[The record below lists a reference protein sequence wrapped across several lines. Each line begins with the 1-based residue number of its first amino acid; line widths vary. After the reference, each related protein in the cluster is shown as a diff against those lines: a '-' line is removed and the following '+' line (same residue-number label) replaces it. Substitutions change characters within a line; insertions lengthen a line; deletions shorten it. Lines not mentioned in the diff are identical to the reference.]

1 MLFSVMLFR
10 ELWRA
15 VQAWWCGRPLPTDLG
30 SWGERQAEAHYRR
43 QGGRCLATNW
53 RHGRD
58 ELDLVVLEGE
68 VLVFVEVKTRTAEI
82 GGEGYWAVNRRK
94 KRALRRAAAGWMR
107 QIRGACHTR
116 FDVVE
121 VLVCKKGTVRLLQ
134 HRGEVLFGRRRF

>member
-1 MLFSVMLFR
+1 MNWH
-10 ELWRA
+10 ELW
-15 VQAWWCGRPLPTDLG
+15 VSLSSWWQVRPAPVGLG
-30 SWGERQAEAHYRR
+30 AQGERHAEAYYRR

-58 ELDLVVLEGE
+58 ELDLVILEGE
-68 VLVFVEVKTRTAEI
+68 VLVFVEVKTRTAEV
-82 GGEGYWAVNRRK
+82 GGEGYRAVNRRK
-94 KRALRRAAAGWMR
+94 KRALRRAAGAWIR
-107 QIRGACHTR
+107 QIGGKCHTR

>member
-1 MLFSVMLFR
+1 MFFA
-10 ELWRA
+10 ELWA
-15 VQAWWCGRPLPTDLG
+15 VLRSWCQVRPLRPDLG
-30 SWGERQAEAHYRR
+30 ATGERVAAAHYRR
-43 QGGRCLATNW
+43 QGGRCLAMNW

-68 VLVFVEVKTRTAEI
+68 VLVFVEVKTRTAEV

-94 KRALRRAAAGWMR
+94 KRALRRAAGAWIR
-107 QIRGACHTR
+107 QIGGACHTR

>member
-1 MLFSVMLFR
+1 MFLS
-10 ELWRA
+10 ELWAAARE
-15 VQAWWCGRPLPTDLG
+15 WWRGRPAPADLG
-30 SWGERQAEAHYRR
+30 AWGERRAEEHYRR
-43 QGGRCLATNW
+43 QGGRCLAVNW

-68 VLVFVEVKTRTAEI
+68 VLVFVEVKTRTGVQ

-94 KRALRRAAAGWMR
+94 KTALRRAAGAWIR
-107 QIRGACHTR
+107 QIGGACHTR

>member
-1 MLFSVMLFR
+1 MFFF
-10 ELWRA
+10 ELWSALR
-15 VQAWWCGRPLPTDLG
+15 AWWRGRPMPADLG
-30 SWGERQAEAHYRR
+30 ARGERLAEEHYRR
-43 QGGRCLATNW
+43 QGGRCLAANW

-94 KRALRRAAAGWMR
+94 KRALRRAATGWIR
-107 QIRGACHTR
+107 QIGGACHTR

>member
-1 MLFSVMLFR
+1 MFWHELR
-10 ELWRA
+10 EALR
-15 VQAWWCGRPLPTDLG
+15 AWWVGRPPPADFG
-30 SWGERQAEAHYRR
+30 AWGERQAEAYYRR
-43 QGGRCLATNW
+43 QGGRCLAANW

-58 ELDLVVLEGE
+58 ELDLVILEGE
-68 VLVFVEVKTRTAEI
+68 VLVFVEVKTRHADE

-94 KRALRRAAAGWMR
+94 KRALRRVAGAWVR
-107 QIRGACHTR
+107 QIGGACHTR

>member
-1 MLFSVMLFR
+1 
-10 ELWRA
+10 
-15 VQAWWCGRPLPTDLG
+15 
-30 SWGERQAEAHYRR
+30 
-43 QGGRCLATNW
+43 LATNW

-58 ELDLVVLEGE
+58 ELDLVILEGE

-82 GGEGYWAVNRRK
+82 GGEGYWAVNGRK
-94 KRALRRAAAGWMR
+94 KRALRRAAGGWLR
-107 QIRGACHTR
+107 QIGGKCHTR

>member
-1 MLFSVMLFR
+1 MFWS
-10 ELWRA
+10 ELCAALRA
-15 VQAWWCGRPLPTDLG
+15 CWGRRKPPDDLG
-30 SWGERQAEAHYRR
+30 AQGERFAAAHYRR
-43 QGGRCLATNW
+43 QGARCLAVNW

-68 VLVFVEVKTRTAEI
+68 VLVFVEVKTRTADR

-94 KRALRRAAAGWMR
+94 KRALRRAAMGWIR
-107 QIRGACHTR
+107 QIGGACHTR

>member
-1 MLFSVMLFR
+1 MIFK
-10 ELWRA
+10 ELWAMLRT
-15 VQAWWCGRPLPTDLG
+15 WWNGRPAPANLG
-30 SWGERQAEAHYRR
+30 ALGERQAAEHYRR
-43 QGGRCLATNW
+43 QGGRCLAMNW

-58 ELDLVVLEGE
+58 ELDLVVLEGS
-68 VLVFVEVKTRTAEI
+68 VLVFVEVKTRTAEV

-94 KRALRRAAAGWMR
+94 KRALRRVAAAWIR
-107 QIRGACHTR
+107 QIGGACHTR

>member
-1 MLFSVMLFR
+1 MFFT
-10 ELWRA
+10 ELWAALR
-15 VQAWWCGRPLPTDLG
+15 AWWQVRPMRTDLG
-30 SWGERQAEAHYRR
+30 SLGERRAAEHYRR
-43 QGGRCLATNW
+43 QGARCLAMNW

-68 VLVFVEVKTRTAEI
+68 VLVFVEVKTRTADR

-94 KRALRRAAAGWMR
+94 KRALRRAAAAWIR
-107 QIRGACHTR
+107 QIGGACHTR

-121 VLVCKKGTVRLLQ
+121 VLVCKEGTVRLLQ

>member
-1 MLFSVMLFR
+1 MLFR
-10 ELWRA
+10 ELWLA
-15 VQAWWCGRPLPTDLG
+15 VQAWWQVQPAPTDLG
-30 SWGERQAEAHYRR
+30 ARGERLAKAHYLR
-43 QGGRCLATNW
+43 QGGRCLAMNW

-82 GGEGYWAVNRRK
+82 GGEGYQAVNRRK
-94 KRALRRAAAGWMR
+94 KRALRRAAAGWVR
-107 QIRGACHTR
+107 QIGGACHTR

>member
-1 MLFSVMLFR
+1 MILT
-10 ELWRA
+10 ELRQA
-15 VQAWWCGRPLPTDLG
+15 FLAWWRGRPAPTNLG
-30 SWGERQAEAHYRR
+30 AFGERQAEAYYRR
-43 QGGRCLATNW
+43 HGGRCLALNW

-68 VLVFVEVKTRTAEI
+68 VLVFVEVKTRTAEQ

-94 KRALRRAAAGWMR
+94 KRALRRAAAAWIR
-107 QIRGACHTR
+107 QIGGACHTR
-116 FDVVE
+116 FDLVE

>member
-1 MLFSVMLFR
+1 MKWYERWAGLWSWWRFR
-10 ELWRA
+10 PEPI
-15 VQAWWCGRPLPTDLG
+15 GLG
-30 SWGERQAEAHYRR
+30 AWGERHAELHYRR

-58 ELDLVVLEGE
+58 ELDLVILEGE

-82 GGEGYWAVNRRK
+82 GGEGYWAVNGRK
-94 KRALRRAAAGWMR
+94 KRALRRAAAGWLR
-107 QIRGACHTR
+107 QIGGKCHTR

>member
-1 MLFSVMLFR
+1 MIFS
-10 ELWRA
+10 ELWA
-15 VQAWWCGRPLPTDLG
+15 TLHAWWQVRPVRADLG
-30 SWGERQAEAHYRR
+30 AMGERRAAEHYRS
-43 QGGRCLATNW
+43 QGGRCLAMNW

-58 ELDLVVLEGE
+58 ELDLVILEGE
-68 VLVFVEVKTRTAEI
+68 VLVFVEVKTRTAEV

-94 KRALRRAAAGWMR
+94 KTALRRAAAAWIR
-107 QIRGACHTR
+107 QIGGKCHTR

>member
-1 MLFSVMLFR
+1 MFFS
-10 ELWRA
+10 ELWSA
-15 VQAWWCGRPLPTDLG
+15 FLAWWRGRPIPADLG
-30 SWGERQAEAHYRR
+30 ARGERLAEEHYRR
-43 QGGRCLATNW
+43 QGCRCLAANW
-53 RHGRD
+53 RYGRD
-58 ELDLVVLEGE
+58 ELDLVFLEGE

-107 QIRGACHTR
+107 QIGGKCHTR

>member
-1 MLFSVMLFR
+1 MFLAEAWAALR
-10 ELWRA
+10 
-15 VQAWWCGRPLPTDLG
+15 AWWVGRSPPADLG
-30 SWGERQAEAHYRR
+30 ALGERAAEELYLR
-43 QGGRCLATNW
+43 QGGRCLAANW

-68 VLVFVEVKTRTAEI
+68 VLVFIEVKTRTAET
-82 GGEGYWAVNRRK
+82 GGEGYWAVNQRK
-94 KRALRRAAAGWMR
+94 KRALRRAAAGWIR
-107 QIRGACHTR
+107 QIGGACHTR

>member
-1 MLFSVMLFR
+1 MFWS
-10 ELWRA
+10 ELCAALRA
-15 VQAWWCGRPLPTDLG
+15 CWGRGKPPEDLG
-30 SWGERQAEAHYRR
+30 AQGERFAAEHYRR
-43 QGGRCLATNW
+43 QGGRCLAVNW

-68 VLVFVEVKTRTAEI
+68 VLVFVEVKTRTAEV
-82 GGEGYWAVNRRK
+82 GREGYWAVNRRK
-94 KRALRRAAAGWMR
+94 KRALRRAAMGWIR
-107 QIRGACHTR
+107 QIGGACHTR